1 MRAGAL
7 RDIAPLFREER
18 RSRPSKT
25 GNFAGFLIDIFHI
38 NRRAAAIDAPETLPD
53 ISAVDG
59 PEIIRR
65 WLWEIAI
72 RSPPR
77 TAWKICSSL

>member
-53 ISAVDG
+53 IGGVDDPANHQEVVDG
-59 PEIIRR
+59 
-65 WLWEIAI
+65 
-72 RSPPR
+72 RSQSGVRPGR
-77 TAWKICSSL
+77 HGRSV

>member
-53 ISAVDG
+53 IGAWMAR
-59 PEIIRR
+59 PIIRR
-65 WLWEIAI
+65 WLMGDRNQESA
-72 RSPPR
+72 PD
-77 TAWKICSSL
+77 AWKTCSSL